1 MLEPKQRSAN
11 LFAMSTTEAIL
22 EKLSALS
29 PEKQERVLHFVEA
42 ISKAA
47 TSPIRNGEPYAW
59 MDIAL
64 KANLQGPPD
73 WSEHLDDYLYGDK
86 KNAG

>member
-1 MLEPKQRSAN
+1 
-11 LFAMSTTEAIL
+11 MSTTEAIL
-22 EKLSALS
+22 EKVSALP
-29 PEKQERVLHFVEA
+29 PEKQAEVLDYVNS
-42 ISKAA
+42 ISEQPQPPQLK
-47 TSPIRNGEPYAW
+47 SGEPYAW

-86 KNAG
+86 KHAL